1 MTSFATRFALANNF
15 DVDVVVVGNLLAAAF
30 VGEPVHDAHGV
41 VVVVCLATW
50 FLGLENGCV

>member
-1 MTSFATRFALANNF
+1 MAGFATRFALAGDF

-30 VGEPVHDAHGV
+30 VGEAVDDAHGV